1 MASSVAR
8 AYHLAP
14 ALLELAVEG
23 IGARVTLAAAAA
35 ADGRIRVRSFTS
47 LNCLVNVEPVA
58 YAASANV
65 ADWCQVLCLSH
76 FPLEL
81 LVEGEN
87 DAFRVRV

>member
-1 MASSVAR
+1 MASPMAK

-23 IGARVTLAAAAA
+23 VGARVTLAAAA

-47 LNCLVNVEPVA
+47 LNCLVDVELVT
-58 YAASANV
+58 YATSANV
-65 ADWCQVLCLSH
+65 ADWCQVLCLPH

-87 DAFRVRV
+87 GAFRVRV